1 MLEVKNLSIHFE
13 EQEREKHSPMDE
25 NTGKPLVYRLLRGRK
40 RTTPSKGCNLQKRY
54 DEHDEVVKHISFVV
68 ESDEIVGL
76 VGESGSGKTITA
88 LTIAGLK
95 KPGQVIDKGEI
106 YLDQVELL
114 RLSEK
119 EMQKI
124 QGKEIGFIFQE
135 PMTALNPTMK
145 IGKQVEEALVL
156 HTSLNKEQRRE
167 KVLKA
172 LEDVELKEPE
182 KLVHKYPN
190 ELSGGMRQR
199 VMIAAAMIC
208 RPKLLLAD
216 EPTTALDSK
225 TQDEILKLIKKLA
238 KNYGAS
244 ILFISH
250 NLRVVNELCSRVLV
264 MKDGVIVETGE
275 TKEVFENPRHE
286 YTKELI
292 QAIPA
297 RAEVDLG
304 RNP

>member
-1 MLEVKNLSIHFE
+1 MLEVKNLSIHFGDALAKKA
-13 EQEREKHSPMDE
+13 Q
-25 NTGKPLVYRLLRGRK
+25 
-40 RTTPSKGCNLQKRY
+40 
-54 DEHDEVVKHISFVV
+54 EVVKDISFRIN
-68 ESDEIVGL
+68 SDEIVGL

-88 LTIAGLK
+88 LTIAGLR
-95 KPGQVIDKGEI
+95 KPDQIIEKGEI
-106 YLDQVELL
+106 YLDELELL
-114 RLSEK
+114 GLPEK
-119 EMQKI
+119 EMRKI

-145 IGKQVEEALVL
+145 IGGQVEEALLL

-172 LEDVELKEPE
+172 LKDVELKEPE
-182 KLVHKYPN
+182 KLIHKYPN

-199 VMIAAAMIC
+199 VMIASAMIC

-216 EPTTALDSK
+216 EPTTALDYK

-238 KNYGAS
+238 KDYEAS

-250 NLRVVNELCSRVLV
+250 NLRVVKELCSRVLI
-264 MKDGVIVETGE
+264 MREGLIVEAGN
-275 TKEVFENPRHE
+275 TKEVFENPKHE

-292 QAIPA
+292 RAIP
-297 RAEVDLG
+297 RVISI
-304 RNP
+304 

>member
-13 EQEREKHSPMDE
+13 DSIK
-25 NTGKPLVYRLLRGRK
+25 
-40 RTTPSKGCNLQKRY
+40 
-54 DEHDEVVKHISFVV
+54 EHEEIVKNVSFVV
-68 ESDEIVGL
+68 GSDEIVGL

-95 KPGQVIDKGEI
+95 KPGQVIDKGEV
-106 YLDQVELL
+106 YLDELELL
-114 RLSEK
+114 SLSQK

-167 KVLKA
+167 KVIKA

-182 KLVHKYPN
+182 KLYHKYPN

-216 EPTTALDSK
+216 EPTTALDFK

-264 MKDGVIVETGE
+264 MKDGVIVEEGD
-275 TKEVFENPRHE
+275 TKKVFENPGHE
-286 YTKELI
+286 YTKQLI

-297 RAEVDLG
+297 RADVDFSLHAV
-304 RNP
+304 